1 MVMPMIRGLMTPG
14 RTARRLT
21 AGVSAL
27 PALATAF
34 AVGLIVRSSGAAEA
48 EIESRD
54 AEFLASINRIIAESG
69 AQPGAQTR
77 QACDRIVTTAINM
90 DAVTRSAMGPI
101 WVRMSA
107 QQRAA
112 LRKAAGRWAVRDCV
126 QQSQGNVGSPLELL
140 GLKHVE
146 SGERLLATRSSH
158 PAHTIVWRLPGAGK
172 ARAVDVVVDGRSAV
186 LSLRNETRA
195 LLSSN
200 NDDIDVATEML
211 GR

>member
-1 MVMPMIRGLMTPG
+1 
-14 RTARRLT
+14 
-21 AGVSAL
+21 
-27 PALATAF
+27 
-34 AVGLIVRSSGAAEA
+34 
-48 EIESRD
+48 
-54 AEFLASINRIIAESG
+54 
-69 AQPGAQTR
+69 
-77 QACDRIVTTAINM
+77 
-90 DAVTRSAMGPI
+90 MGPI
-101 WVRMSA
+101 WIRMSA

-112 LRKAAGRWAVRDCV
+112 IRKAAGRWAVRDCV
-126 QQSQGNVGSPLELL
+126 RQNQGNEGSPLDLL

-158 PAHTIVWRLPGAGK
+158 PAHTIVWRLPGAGR

-186 LSLRNETRA
+186 LSLRNETKA